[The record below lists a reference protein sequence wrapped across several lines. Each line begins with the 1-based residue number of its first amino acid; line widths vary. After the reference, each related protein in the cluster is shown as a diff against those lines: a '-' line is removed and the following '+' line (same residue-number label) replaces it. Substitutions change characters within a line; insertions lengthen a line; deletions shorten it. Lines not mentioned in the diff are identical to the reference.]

1 MFVRTKKA
9 GRYTYLQVVENQW
22 RKGKVRQR
30 VLGTLGRMDRLR
42 EGGKLVQLLRSTAKF
57 VDDSLIVSP
66 AAQDQK
72 LTVRPQRVGY
82 VLVFGQLWAKTGCKA
97 VLRALSR
104 EQPAGFPVERAVFL
118 MVLHRL
124 TGFDGICSPDQW
136 RRDYRVGG
144 IAGLTPDHL
153 RQALVWLG
161 IGIGEATLAGDAPR
175 FMKERIEEDL
185 FRRRREATKS
195 METVHVFAASLSL
208 DSAKRAPDELAPAAD
223 LAPVRRP
230 MVLAVAV
237 DQAGRPVCSETWL
250 LPEIDGQSLRPLIE
264 RLRERFWARRIFLI
278 CDEDA
283 IRTAAEDAG
292 GIDSITV
299 LRPNGA
305 DPVSPETSH
314 LRLFPTIRHVF
325 EAAAPLPAPP
335 PENDHWPALLRGHLF
350 CSYLA
355 LILRGALEDRLETAG
370 YCFEWSDILRDLD
383 RLIEVE
389 LEQDEKK
396 FTLYTAA
403 DGTCGK
409 VFEAVDV
416 PLPQC
421 PECIGVLALQ
431 SSPTSSPVELRGDRE
446 RG

>member
-42 EGGKLVQLLRSTAKF
+42 EGGKLLQLLRSTAKF
-57 VDDSLIVSP
+57 VDDSLIVGP

-72 LTVRPQRVGY
+72 LTISPQRVGY
-82 VLVFGQLWAKTGCKA
+82 ALVFEQLWAETGCKA
-97 VLRALSR
+97 VLRALS
-104 EQPAGFPVERAVFL
+104 EELPTGFAVERALFL

-124 TGFDGICSPDQW
+124 TGFGGICSPDQW
-136 RRDYRVGG
+136 RRSYRVGG
-144 IAGLTPDHL
+144 ITGLTPDHL

-161 IGIGEATLAGDAPR
+161 MGTGDAPSAGDAPR

-185 FRRRREATKS
+185 FRRRREATKD

-208 DSAKRAPDELAPAAD
+208 DAAKRAPDELAPAAD

-230 MVLAVAV
+230 VVLAVAV
-237 DQAGRPVCSETWL
+237 DQAGRPVCSETWP

-264 RLRERFWARRIFLI
+264 RLRERFQVRRICLF

-283 IRTAAEDAG
+283 IRAAAADAG

-299 LRPNGA
+299 LSPNGEA
-305 DPVSPETSH
+305 PVPRETRH
-314 LRLFPTIRHVF
+314 LRLFPMIRHVF
-325 EAAAPLPAPP
+325 ETAAPLPAPP
-335 PENDHWPALLRGHLF
+335 PENGLWTALLRGHLF

-355 LILRGALEDRLETAG
+355 LILRGELEDRLETAG

-383 RLIEVE
+383 CLIEVD
-389 LEQDEKK
+389 LEQDAKK
-396 FTLYTAA
+396 ITLYTAA
-403 DGTCGK
+403 NGTCAK
-409 VFEAVDV
+409 VFEAVDM
-416 PLPQC
+416 PLPQSA
-421 PECIGVLALQ
+421 ECFDVLAPRG
-431 SSPTSSPVELRGDRE
+431 SRTSSPVA
-446 RG
+446 